1 MMVAW
6 DGIDMANVAFFRF
19 LVGGLAVLL
28 VGGVWSDFDP
38 CPLVE
43 TSIIFTV
50 VFQSCASNL
59 G

>member
-1 MMVAW
+1 
-6 DGIDMANVAFFRF
+6 
-19 LVGGLAVLL
+19 VGGG
-28 VGGVWSDFDP
+28 GGVWSDFDP